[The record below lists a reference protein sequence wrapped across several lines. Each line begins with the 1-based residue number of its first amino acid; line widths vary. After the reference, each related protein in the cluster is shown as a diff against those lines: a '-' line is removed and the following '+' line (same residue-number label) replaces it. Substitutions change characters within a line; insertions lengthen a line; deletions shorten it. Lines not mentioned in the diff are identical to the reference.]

1 MSQESLVV
9 ENKDQHIQHRTK
21 QGQLQKTIPSRNED
35 GMADLHQSKSEESPM
50 HHPLSKV
57 ILDDRLKVEMKQ
69 TEGNLRNNFTNQ
81 QNVHL
86 NNSIRFAD
94 TKAGVLSGA
103 NGLIL
108 TYVSDQLSD
117 ATSFSKIFL
126 ILGLVCLIVSILHSL
141 WVVFPRFQNSKDKG
155 LVYWEHVT
163 NYSED
168 EYANAIIHGDTSE
181 LLRNS
186 VENNYTQAIIL
197 TKKFKKLETGFI
209 FCIGGYLLIMVGLLI
224 KFI

>member
-1 MSQESLVV
+1 MSQESLVL
-9 ENKDQHIQHRTK
+9 EKKDQNIQHKTK
-21 QGQLQKTIPSRNED
+21 QGQFQTTIPSRND
-35 GMADLHQSKSEESPM
+35 YGMADLQQRKSEGSPL
-50 HHPLSKV
+50 HHPLNKV
-57 ILDDRLKVEMKQ
+57 ILDNRLKVEMKQ
-69 TEGNLRNNFTNQ
+69 TEGNLRNTFTNQ

-108 TYVSDQLSD
+108 TYVSDQLSN
-117 ATSFSKIFL
+117 ATSFSKLFL

-163 NYSED
+163 NYSKD